1 MSASSDRA
9 TRVVAV
15 VGPTAS
21 GKTSL
26 AESLALALGGE
37 IVSADSM
44 QVYRGMDIGTA
55 KPPAGERRVP
65 YHCLDLVDPGEPYSA
80 ARFQLDARAAIDD
93 IAARGR
99 VPIVAGG
106 TGLYVR
112 AALDD
117 MTFPGGEIGSA
128 VRRAIELDAGRL
140 GGQGLHDEL
149 ARRDP
154 ASAALI
160 HPNNVRRTVRALE
173 LAEQGISYA
182 ERAGRF
188 RHRCFVRP
196 TVMIGL
202 VMDRDALYP
211 RIDERVD
218 EMMRAGLLDEVSRL
232 LEAGYRSALTASQA
246 IGYKE
251 LVRVV
256 EEGADIDSA
265 VADIK
270 RATRHYAKRQST
282 WFRADARV
290 LWLDVTGSESARVT
304 DDALRLVESFERE
317 EGGHGEEGGHARP
330 RPTEGM

>member
-1 MSASSDRA
+1 
-9 TRVVAV
+9 
-15 VGPTAS
+15 
-21 GKTSL
+21 
-26 AESLALALGGE
+26 
-37 IVSADSM
+37 
-44 QVYRGMDIGTA
+44 
-55 KPPAGERRVP
+55 
-65 YHCLDLVDPGEPYSA
+65 
-80 ARFQLDARAAIDD
+80 
-93 IAARGR
+93 
-99 VPIVAGG
+99 
-106 TGLYVR
+106 
-112 AALDD
+112 
-117 MTFPGGEIGSA
+117 
-128 VRRAIELDAGRL
+128 
-140 GGQGLHDEL
+140 
-149 ARRDP
+149 
-154 ASAALI
+154 
-160 HPNNVRRTVRALE
+160 
-173 LAEQGISYA
+173 
-182 ERAGRF
+182 
-188 RHRCFVRP
+188 
-196 TVMIGL
+196 
-202 VMDRDALYP
+202 MDRDALYP